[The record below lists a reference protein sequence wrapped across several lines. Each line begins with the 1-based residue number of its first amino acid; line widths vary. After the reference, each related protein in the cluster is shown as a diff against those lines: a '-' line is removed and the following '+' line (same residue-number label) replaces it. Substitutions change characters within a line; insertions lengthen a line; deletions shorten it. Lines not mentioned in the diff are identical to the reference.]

1 MSTTLK
7 PKHVGRNISRLRE
20 LRGIKQEALAIAIGV
35 SQQTISNIEN
45 SENVDHDKLELIAK
59 ELGITVEAIKN
70 FSEDAVFNYFNS
82 FSDNSINQGPIGSHN
97 ICNFNPLDKLLE
109 AYEENKKLYE
119 RLLEAEKKNK

>member
-109 AYEENKKLYE
+109 AYEENKNFTS
-119 RLLEAEKKNK
+119 AC